1 MLVQATAKGVSHD
14 LDAQIGDLHAVDAKD
29 IKVQQIGVIEMSDAR
44 TFPFQTALNASTLF
58 PFKLSVPEQVRV
70 AAAAGFAGIELWV
83 NDLDAYLAGG
93 GTLPELRA
101 VVADAGITVV
111 NAIAFFPWADADEV
125 TRARGFAQAEREM
138 RMLAELGCAAV
149 AAPPFGNVAGV
160 SLTTMAGHFARLAE
174 LARGIGVEPYL
185 EFWGR
190 AHTLSRLSEALYV
203 AMESG
208 LSDAKLLLDPFHM
221 YTGGSELASLAYL
234 NGANIGIV
242 HVNDY
247 PAAPAREQITDAERV
262 FPGEGVAPTH
272 AFAGMLHRAGYRG
285 YLSLELF
292 IDAYR
297 SQNALE
303 VARRGLAAM
312 QMAYT
317 VEA

>member
-1 MLVQATAKGVSHD
+1 VVAKKSIN
-14 LDAQIGDLHAVDAKD
+14 LK
-29 IKVQQIGVIEMSDAR
+29 KIGVIEMSHNR
-44 TFPFQTALNASTLF
+44 IFPFQTALNASTLF
-58 PFKLSVPEQVRV
+58 PFKLPIPEQVRV
-70 AAAAGFAGIELWV
+70 AAEAGFAGIELWV
-83 NDLDAYLAGG
+83 NDLDTYLAAG

-101 VVADAGITVV
+101 VIADAGIAVV
-111 NAIAFFPWADADEV
+111 NAIAFFPWADADDA
-125 TRARGFAQAEREM
+125 TRERGFAQAEREM

-160 SLTTMAGHFARLAE
+160 SLTAMAGHFAQLAA
-174 LARGIGVEPYL
+174 LARGIGIEPYL

-208 LSDAKLLLDPFHM
+208 LPDAKLLLDPFHM

-262 FPGEGVAPTH
+262 FPGAGVAPTH
-272 AFAGMLHRAGYRG
+272 AFAAMLHRAGYHG

-292 IDAYR
+292 VDTYPGQ
-297 SQNALE
+297 SALE

-312 QMAYT
+312 RSAYT
-317 VEA
+317 AEG

>member
-1 MLVQATAKGVSHD
+1 MLV
-14 LDAQIGDLHAVDAKD
+14 HAVGGKY
-29 IKVQQIGVIEMSDAR
+29 INLQKIGVIEMSNKR
-44 TFPFQTALNASTLF
+44 NFPFQTALNASTLF
-58 PFKLSVPEQVRV
+58 PFKLSVPEQVHI
-70 AAAAGFAGIELWV
+70 AAEAGFEGIELWV
-83 NDLDAYLAGG
+83 NDLDTYLAGG

-101 VVADAGITVV
+101 VVADAGIAVV
-111 NAIAFFPWADADEV
+111 NAIAFFPWADADDL
-125 TRARGFAQAEREM
+125 TRERGFAQAEREM
-138 RMLAELGCAAV
+138 RMLAELGCVAV
-149 AAPPFGNVAGV
+149 AAPPFGNVASV
-160 SLTTMAGHFARLAE
+160 SLNTMAHHYAHLAD

-190 AHTLSRLSEALYV
+190 AQTLSRLSQALYV

-292 IDAYR
+292 IDNYQ

-317 VEA
+317 VEG

>member
-1 MLVQATAKGVSHD
+1 
-14 LDAQIGDLHAVDAKD
+14 
-29 IKVQQIGVIEMSDAR
+29 MSDKR
-44 TFPFQTALNASTLF
+44 IFPFQTALNASTLF

-83 NDLDAYLAGG
+83 NDLDTYLARG
-93 GTLPELRA
+93 GTLRELRA
-101 VVADAGITVV
+101 VIADAGIAVV
-111 NAIAFFPWADADEV
+111 NAIAFFPWADADDV
-125 TRARGFAQAEREM
+125 IRDRGLAQAEREM
-138 RMLAELGCAAV
+138 RMLAELGCVAV
-149 AAPPFGNVAGV
+149 AAPPFGNVASV
-160 SLTTMAGHFARLAE
+160 SLTTMAGHFAHLAE
-174 LARGIGVEPYL
+174 LARGVGIEPYL

-190 AHTLSRLSEALYV
+190 AHRLSRLSEALYV

-208 LSDAKLLLDPFHM
+208 LPDAKLLIDPFHM

-247 PAAPAREQITDAERV
+247 PATPDRERITDAERV
-262 FPGEGVAPTH
+262 FPGAGVAPTH
-272 AFAGMLHRAGYRG
+272 AFAGLLHRAGYRG

-292 IDAYR
+292 IAAYH

-303 VARRGLAAM
+303 VAQRGLAAV

-317 VEA
+317 IEG

>member
-1 MLVQATAKGVSHD
+1 M
-14 LDAQIGDLHAVDAKD
+14 
-29 IKVQQIGVIEMSDAR
+29 GVIEMNDAR
-44 TFPFQTALNASTLF
+44 IFPFKTALNASTLF

-70 AAAAGFAGIELWV
+70 AAEAGFAGIELWV
-83 NDLDAYLAGG
+83 KDIEAYLAAG

-101 VVADAGITVV
+101 VVADAGIAVV
-111 NAIAFFPWADADEV
+111 NAIAFFPWADADDA
-125 TRARGFAQAEREM
+125 TRERGFAQAEREM

-149 AAPPFGNVAGV
+149 AAPPFGNVASV
-160 SLTTMAGHFARLAE
+160 SLTAMAGHFAHLAE
-174 LARGIGVEPYL
+174 LARGIGIEPYL

-208 LSDAKLLLDPFHM
+208 MPDARLLLDPFHM
-221 YTGGSELASLAYL
+221 YTGGSELTSLAYL
-234 NGANIGIV
+234 RGANIGIV

-262 FPGEGVAPTH
+262 FPGDGVAPTH
-272 AFAGMLHRAGYRG
+272 AFAGMLHRAGYHG

-292 IDAYR
+292 IESYH

-303 VARRGLAAM
+303 VARSGLAAM
-312 QMAYT
+312 NMAYT
-317 VEA
+317 VEG